1 MLRKVKVWLLVL
13 LVGLPVLAAMAY
25 PLGAAV
31 VLACAATWLAG
42 RRYGEGR
49 VWLLVP
55 LSAAGLAYSAAQLAR
70 LYAELRGLKWGALRP
85 EAWFARGRATPVD
98 LAGRWG
104 LLAGAAA
111 GAAVALW
118 GIRVRVLSGA
128 NSPGRV
134 HGLPVVWSP
143 GKGTSRWAGDADVAH
158 VCEFGPPGR
167 GRYPGGVV
175 LGRLQGRIVRVI
187 PGKAVRGP
195 GVAGHVAVFGAT
207 GAGKS
212 YSFVRPN
219 IVAAA
224 EAGESLV
231 VTDPKGELC
240 ADTARWLEGRGYAVR
255 VFNLADPAHS
265 HRWNP
270 VAECRDEEE
279 VTALAMTL
287 VVNAAKEKS
296 GYFLMKETQLLEALV
311 FLLNADFPEQHRH
324 LRAALS
330 LCSWPREDL
339 DERVEQAYAEGR
351 LGVAGYERWRG
362 AVSESYDN
370 AVSGLT
376 AKLKIVCTAP
386 VAALL
391 SGHELDL
398 ADVGR
403 RRTALFCVLPI
414 GSGHLRPVLAA
425 FYWFLFRRLRQAA
438 EENGGRLPVPVRF
451 LLDEFANIGQVPG
464 FPEII
469 STARSQGVMIQFV
482 LQGLKQLDEVYGA
495 ADAEN
500 ILANCPTRLLLGC
513 NDMATARYF
522 SAMLGEAPVRTVTER
537 QDVSTPL
544 SGLGLPRRTLTTVR
558 RALMEPEELMRLG
571 PTEAVAVVQ
580 GCLPMFL
587 AKLGWDELPQ
597 AREIR
602 EAGKASPT
610 RYVGERPLDVPLP
623 GIPKGG
629 SGSPA
634 RHVRGRGAAW
644 GGGPVPGLDELFC
657 PPDDPG
663 DEE

>member
-1 MLRKVKVWLLVL
+1 MRYWKVAA
-13 LVGLPVLAAMAY
+13 VG
-25 PLGAAV
+25 GAAV
-31 VLACAATWLAG
+31 VLAAAVSAYPVAGAAALACALAWLAG
-42 RRYGEGR
+42 RRRGVSGL
-49 VWLLVP
+49 WLVVP
-55 LSAAGLAYSAAQLAR
+55 VAAAGLAYCAARAALVYADVVGMVKGTAPAWGPLA
-70 LYAELRGLKWGALRP
+70 P
-85 EAWFARGRATPVD
+85 EAWLTLDPTGPAN
-98 LAGRWG
+98 LAGRYG
-104 LLAGAAA
+104 LLAGAALGLCA
-111 GAAVALW
+111 ALWLAHGRGAAH
-118 GIRVRVLSGA
+118 
-128 NSPGRV
+128 SPTRV
-134 HGLPVVWSP
+134 HGLPVVQSP
-143 GKGTSRWAGDADVAH
+143 AKGTSRWAGDADVAH
-158 VCEFGPPGR
+158 CCEFGPPGR

-195 GVAGHVAVFGAT
+195 GLAGHAAVFGAT

-212 YSFVRPN
+212 FSFVRPN

-240 ADTARWLEGRGYAVR
+240 ADVAKWLQERGYLVR

-279 VTALAMTL
+279 VTALAMTV
-287 VVNAAKEKS
+287 VVNAAREKS

-311 FLLNADFPEQHRH
+311 FLLNADFPEEHRH

-330 LCSWPREDL
+330 LCAWPQEEL
-339 DERVEQAYAEGR
+339 DARFERAYRAGR
-351 LGVAGYERWRG
+351 LPLAGYERWRG
-362 AVSESYDN
+362 AVASNYDN

-376 AKLKIVCTAP
+376 AKLKVICTAP

-391 SGHELDL
+391 SEHELDL

-403 RRTALFCVLPI
+403 RKTALFCVLPI
-414 GSGHLRPVLAA
+414 GGGHLRPVLAA

-469 STARSQGVMIQFV
+469 STARSQGVMVQFV
-482 LQGLKQLDEVYGA
+482 LQGLRQLDEVYGS

-500 ILANCPTRLLLGC
+500 ILANCPIRLLLGC
-513 NDMATARYF
+513 NDIATARYF
-522 SAMLGEAPVRTVTER
+522 SALLGEAAVQSVSER

-544 SGLGLPRRTLTTVR
+544 SGMGLPKRTLTTVR
-558 RALMEPEELMRLG
+558 RALMEPEELMRLKAE
-571 PTEAVAVVQ
+571 EAVAVVQ

-587 AKLGWDELPQ
+587 EKLGWHELPQ
-597 AREIR
+597 AREVKA
-602 EAGKASPT
+602 AGQASPAQF
-610 RYVGERPLDVPLP
+610 VGQRDLDVPLP
-623 GIPKGG
+623 EIPKGG
-629 SGSPA
+629 SRAPD
-634 RHVRGRGAAW
+634 RPDRRRGGERM
-644 GGGPVPGLDELFC
+644 PGIDALFL
-657 PPDDPG
+657 PP
-663 DEE
+663 EEPEEEE